1 MNINLD
7 KSLDMYSS
15 VPLVLNS
22 ATVHSKEYV
31 LIIELKKSEIHALF
45 MFNHP
50 HKIISNQITPKSIE
64 SELYFMN
71 QVKIFVKTVGTR

>member
-1 MNINLD
+1 
-7 KSLDMYSS
+7 
-15 VPLVLNS
+15 
-22 ATVHSKEYV
+22 
-31 LIIELKKSEIHALF
+31 